1 MKVMTYNIGLRPAIL
16 SFWLLSACHAV
27 CVAQLRGVVYDV
39 ETHLPVSQVVVRI
52 NPKGSVITDKFGRFT
67 LPLTCHS
74 VTFTRSGY
82 ESRSMRC
89 DELRDTVWLMQK
101 EHTLEAVVVTAEKP
115 KISFDINGIVRRE
128 TSSVGQKGSG
138 MASFDFFQMFNFR
151 KNRHDRNREKL
162 KKILRDY

>member
-1 MKVMTYNIGLRPAIL
+1 MIGLRPIFL
-16 SFWLLSACHAV
+16 LLWLLFVCHAV

-39 ETHLPVSQVVVRI
+39 ETHLPIGQVVVRI
-52 NPKGSVITDKFGRFT
+52 NPKGSVMTDKFGRFT

-101 EHTLEAVVVTAEKP
+101 ENMLEAVVVTAAKP
-115 KISFDINGIVRRE
+115 KINFDINGIVRRE
-128 TSSVGQKGSG
+128 TSSVGKKGDG
-138 MASFDFFQMFNFR
+138 IASFDFFSMFNFR